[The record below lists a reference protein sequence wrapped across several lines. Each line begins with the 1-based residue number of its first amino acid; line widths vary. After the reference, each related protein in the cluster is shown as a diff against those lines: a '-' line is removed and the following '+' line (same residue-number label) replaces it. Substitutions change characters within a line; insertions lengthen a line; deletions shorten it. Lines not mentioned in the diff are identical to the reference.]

1 VNIDFFMRHY
11 LAYHRF

>member
-1 VNIDFFMRHY
+1 VNIDFFMRQY